1 MRHFGK
7 LTKPKYMLDKNTNRI
22 ETKSEK
28 LGIFFAILCLIW
40 LIDNTTSLFSTSYS
54 YSTILKSE
62 WSKNIEILLA
72 LIGIIFGMELRARKI
87 KPFIGITILGIILIT
102 GIILKFADL

>member
-1 MRHFGK
+1 MRHFGE
-7 LTKPKYMLDKNTNRI
+7 LTKPKYILDKKTNRI

-28 LGIFFAILCLIW
+28 LGTFFAILCLIW
-40 LIDNTTSLFSTSYS
+40 LIDNTTSLISSSYS

-72 LIGIIFGMELRARKI
+72 LTGIIFGMELRARKI
-87 KPFIGITILGIILIT
+87 KPLIGITILGIIIIT